1 MSGSSAIFTDCGW
14 LPMPRQ
20 RYYVDGKRVPGVTT
34 ITGNLGWSK
43 EPLIRWANRMGLAGT
58 ELEDARKGPAQTG
71 TIAHAAIEAEIG
83 GTVADLSG
91 LELAQRVAVEVILD
105 RWVAWKEQH
114 VAHVLLSERPLTSA
128 TLKYGGRLDMVF
140 QGEDGKTWLCDVKTG
155 GIYPE
160 GLVQVAGYAMLVE
173 ESELF
178 GDVPL
183 KIDTLALLR
192 IPQDSDS
199 ITTMERPWDPDSI
212 EAKTFRLCR
221 ELHDIHWQLKR
232 EV

>member
-1 MSGSSAIFTDCGW
+1 MAG
-14 LPMPRQ
+14 RQ

-43 EPLIRWANRMGLAGT
+43 EALIRWANRQGLAGT

-105 RWVAWKEQH
+105 RWIEWKEQR
-114 VAHVLLSERPLTSA
+114 VAEVLLSESPLTSA

-140 QGEDGKTWLCDVKTG
+140 LGKDRKVWLCDVKTG

-173 ESELF
+173 ENSIAGLSP
-178 GDVPL
+178 V
-183 KIDTLALLR
+183 KIDTLAILR

-199 ITTMERPWDPDSI
+199 ITTMERPWNRDSV
-212 EAKTFRLCR
+212 EAKTFRMCLD
-221 ELHDIHWQLKR
+221 LHNIQKQLKR